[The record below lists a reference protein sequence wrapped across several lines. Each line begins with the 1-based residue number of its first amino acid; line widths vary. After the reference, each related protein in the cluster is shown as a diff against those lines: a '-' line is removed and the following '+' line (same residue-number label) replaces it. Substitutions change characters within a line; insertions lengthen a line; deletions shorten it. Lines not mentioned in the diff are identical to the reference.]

1 MEQALASDMWGTP
14 HFRMAYREMAK
25 KFYELT
31 DGLEWETSLFE
42 DLGKPCEQLY
52 YWGPWGFDVSSA
64 VFSALDTLGM
74 VVDEYRGMSR
84 DVEFNT
90 LARWG
95 SILLLLENFCNRWR
109 IE

>member
-1 MEQALASDMWGTP
+1 MEQALASDMWGTL
-14 HFRMAYREMAK
+14 HFRMAYYDMAE

-31 DGLEWETSLFE
+31 DGLEWETQLFE
-42 DLGKPCEQLY
+42 DLGKPCEQLH

-64 VFSALDTLGM
+64 VFSVLDTLGM

-84 DVEFNT
+84 DMEFHT

-95 SILLLLENFCNRWR
+95 SILLLLENFCNRWG